1 MRFLTRQLPPDT
13 QTDLFPMPSAPIRPS
28 SLLAGSLLAVL
39 ATSATVLANDPL
51 APLSD
56 EFDDA
61 ASLAGWMRIHETE
74 GWNAD
79 QLQLLDVDATVPG
92 ALVMRPWT
100 STWYQDWRGEMTYK
114 LVTGNFAFTIDVTAS
129 GADGVGLPEAAFSLG
144 GAMIRTP
151 RPISTP
157 AQWTPG
163 GENYVFLSVGQALS
177 NGPCLPGP
185 GAHLEVKTTTNSV
198 SDLCIEPT
206 PIASAEIQIARIGS
220 AVICLYRTPG
230 GAWEVHRR
238 YTRADMPAT
247 LQVGLVSYTDWFKAS
262 TYTPFFHNGHVLNAA
277 LVPNPTSNP
286 AQPFFPD
293 VQATFGYAR
302 FASVS
307 VPPELAGV
315 DLVTQASDAQLLA
328 FLGANANPEPGRDP
342 VPADLNGDGSVDAA
356 DLALLLGSWG
366 TSGNDLT
373 GDGTVD
379 ASDLA
384 ILLGA
389 WGG

>member
-1 MRFLTRQLPPDT
+1 MQP
-13 QTDLFPMPSAPIRPS
+13 APARPS
-28 SLLAGSLLAVL
+28 TLVLGSLLVTLL
-39 ATSATVLANDPL
+39 APPTVRAADPL

-56 EFDDA
+56 EFEDA
-61 ASLAGWMRIHETE
+61 SSLAGWMRIHETE

-100 STWYQDWRGEMTYK
+100 STWFQNWRGELTYK
-114 LVTGNFAFTIDVTAS
+114 LVTGDFAFTIDVTAS
-129 GADGVGLPEAAFSLG
+129 GGDGLGLPEAAFSLG

-151 RPISTP
+151 RPIVTP

-163 GENYVFLSVGQALS
+163 GENYVFLSVGYGLE

-185 GAHLEVKTTTNSV
+185 GAHLEVKTTINSN
-198 SDLCIEPT
+198 SELCIEPT
-206 PIASAEIQIARIGS
+206 PVASAEIQIARIGG
-220 AVICLYRTPG
+220 AIICLYRSPG
-230 GAWEVHRR
+230 GSWQVHRR
-238 YTRADMPAT
+238 YLRADMPAT

-307 VPPELAGV
+307 VPPELVGV
-315 DLVTQASDAQLLA
+315 NLVTQATDEQLLA
-328 FLGANANPEPGRDP
+328 FLGANANPEPNSQ
-342 VPADLNGDGSVDAA
+342 PADLNGNGGVDAA
-356 DLALLLGSWG
+356 DLALLLGAWG
-366 TSGNDLT
+366 TSGENPSGGSSADLD
-373 GDGTVD
+373 GDGIVN

-384 ILLGA
+384 VLLGA
-389 WGG
+389 WTG